1 MIGGT
6 GTGKPSVQI
15 KIYCVG
21 FDSAGVGYC
30 RARTSAWV
38 CRGAWRGAVCYLLQR
53 GGADRAV
60 ALLRSFQFSRAIAG
74 SNVVLSNDPTCG
86 MAYWGIALSDSSN
99 PFVSG
104 VKDKMQLR
112 MGRENADHGKAL
124 SAKTERERAYIAA
137 VLKLLGGA
145 WRGC

>member
-1 MIGGT
+1 M
-6 GTGKPSVQI
+6 
-15 KIYCVG
+15 
-21 FDSAGVGYC
+21 
-30 RARTSAWV
+30 
-38 CRGAWRGAVCYLLQR
+38 
-53 GGADRAV
+53 
-60 ALLRSFQFSRAIAG
+60 
-74 SNVVLSNDPTCG
+74 LSNDPTCG